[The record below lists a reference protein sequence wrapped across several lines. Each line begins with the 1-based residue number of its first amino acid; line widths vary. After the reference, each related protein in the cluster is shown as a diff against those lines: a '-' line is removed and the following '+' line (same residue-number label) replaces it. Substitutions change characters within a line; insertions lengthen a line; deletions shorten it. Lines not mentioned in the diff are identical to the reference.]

1 MTPWIIIL
9 PLLAQA
15 PEELKF
21 SFSGAGVAIHTESSA
36 SQSPLSTA
44 GAVSIGE
51 DKIAYRIVL
60 DREDKP
66 LFAYELD
73 LRKGPSN
80 TVQLTIKPASQ
91 EKLRADDFLKGKI
104 AANVPTIAAVR
115 SFPPLRMGDEV
126 RVDIMYNPKT
136 GEKLTDVLRIAPEA
150 QQPPQ
155 KSVKVFTGPQFSWE
169 GVKIAM
175 DGKIIADRAN
185 NWMVGEAILLR
196 IRDHGEYYL
205 ALQPPAGFPFQP
217 VGQVVRNVL
226 RFQVDNNTI
235 EITGRSNLLMKSDTG
250 TVWVYHVPES
260 KAGTRPDSVDITC
273 SGDVEMLM
281 HPERRQKE

>member
-115 SFPPLRMGDEV
+115 SFPPLRM
-126 RVDIMYNPKT
+126 
-136 GEKLTDVLRIAPEA
+136 
-150 QQPPQ
+150 
-155 KSVKVFTGPQFSWE
+155 
-169 GVKIAM
+169 
-175 DGKIIADRAN
+175 
-185 NWMVGEAILLR
+185 
-196 IRDHGEYYL
+196 
-205 ALQPPAGFPFQP
+205 
-217 VGQVVRNVL
+217 
-226 RFQVDNNTI
+226 
-235 EITGRSNLLMKSDTG
+235 
-250 TVWVYHVPES
+250 
-260 KAGTRPDSVDITC
+260 
-273 SGDVEMLM
+273 
-281 HPERRQKE
+281 